1 VLGKD
6 FYCCFTSRIL
16 RTRME
21 IESVTRKYY
30 SRLFLLPKAP
40 VLMLLYIVLL
50 AIVALINS
58 VPPLSFS
65 RFLVSFT
72 QYLILGV
79 ALALMYSP
87 LAVAKTLTLKR
98 TLGIAAAM
106 FLVALPAEVIFYRL
120 LSFKGVGLLASS
132 GFTFIILMAFCHP
145 LIALTSSVALPLL
158 AFKTVN
164 DLLGEFV
171 SIHNM
176 VYALMTTAMSVGL
189 GALFLILIEV
199 KGRNLGY
206 SPITVARAFI
216 KTWFTGDPVKLE
228 EAFSKYGKIEDLRTK
243 ILILNRVG
251 GEPIVLIFPTL
262 HFGPFRNIGSS
273 RFIYHLEDALGTHV
287 KSFVFHTA
295 GSHEHNLVSSE
306 DSVELAKKLNV
317 LINNYYST
325 LANLKMCEP
334 MRIKVRGWSAYVLR
348 GPTLT
353 IVFLVNTEKGSDD
366 LPHELWGYLESRL
379 GDLLVTAVVDSH
391 SFKGEKVSDLR
402 ELKGV
407 INEVARKC
415 RCEVGKDFM
424 VGYGEGTIN
433 GKCTGVC
440 HNVVKALTMNFSGR
454 RYAIVYIYGNNM
466 DGKYRVKL
474 EEMIKKLGFVDVEI
488 VTPDDHSCAASLTET
503 PYDIVREEEE
513 VTKAVLEAIR
523 EAVSNELKTY
533 YSTLEAV
540 IKNVKYVGHSIFNM
554 AKGLGKLGSL
564 TERVLPLL
572 VILMNVTP
580 IVMFLSK

>member
-1 VLGKD
+1 
-6 FYCCFTSRIL
+6 
-16 RTRME
+16 ME

-40 VLMLLYIVLL
+40 VLMLLYVAVL
-50 AIVALINS
+50 AVAALINS
-58 VPPLSFS
+58 VPPLSLS
-65 RFLVSFT
+65 RFVVSFM

-79 ALALMYSP
+79 VLALMYSP

-106 FLVALPAEVIFYRL
+106 FLVALPAEVVFYRL
-120 LSFKGVGLLASS
+120 LLFKGIGLLASS
-132 GFTFIILMAFCHP
+132 GFAFIILMAFCHP
-145 LIALTSSVALPLL
+145 LIALASSTALPLL

-171 SIHNM
+171 TLQDM
-176 VYALMTTAMSVGL
+176 VYALMTTATSVGL
-189 GALFLILIEV
+189 GAVFLVLIEV

-216 KTWFTGDPVKLE
+216 KTWFTGNPVKLE

-251 GEPIVLIFPTL
+251 ADPVVLVFPTL

-273 RFIYHLEDALGTHV
+273 RFIYHMEEALGRHV
-287 KSFVFHTA
+287 KSFIFHTA

-306 DSVELAKKLNV
+306 DSVGLAKKLNT

-334 MRIKVRGWSAYVLR
+334 MRIKVEGWSAYVLR
-348 GPTLT
+348 GPTLAV
-353 IVFLVNTEKGSDD
+353 VFLVNTERGSDD
-366 LPHELWGYLESRL
+366 LPHELWEYLESKL
-379 GDLLVTAVVDSH
+379 SDQLMTAVVDSH

-402 ELKGV
+402 ELEGV
-407 INEVARKC
+407 INEVVSKC
-415 RCEVGKDFM
+415 KCEEGRDFM
-424 VGYGEGTIN
+424 VGYGEGVIN

-440 HNVVKALTMNFSGR
+440 HNLVKALTMNFGGR

-466 DGKYRVKL
+466 DGRYRTKL
-474 EEMIKKLGFVDVEI
+474 EEMIKKLGFIEVEI

-503 PYDIVREEEE
+503 PYDIVREDRE
-513 VTKAVLEAIR
+513 VTKAVLKAVK
-523 EAVSNELKTY
+523 EAVSNEMEAY

-540 IKNVKYVGHSIFNM
+540 VKNVKYVGRSIFNM
-554 AKGLGKLGSL
+554 AVGLGKLGSL
-564 TERVLPLL
+564 AEKFLPFL
-572 VILMNVTP
+572 VILMNAAPV
-580 IVMFLSK
+580 VMLLSR